1 MMSMID
7 YEKPMLLGS
16 KLGSFVNLSSQTEPP
31 PTDDVYTPRECYDTC
46 IHARAC
52 KMQYERRE
60 AKFPDGSPC
69 WRDNIA
75 NALGCG
81 EECIAYEEG

>member
-1 MMSMID
+1 MID

-31 PTDDVYTPRECYDTC
+31 PTDDVYTPAECYGTC
-46 IHARAC
+46 VHALAC
-52 KMQYERRE
+52 TMQYERHE
-60 AKFPDGSPC
+60 AKFSNGGPY
-69 WRDNIA
+69 WRDNAA

-81 EECIAYEEG
+81 ESCAEYEDAR